1 MNSQS
6 HNIQALDGI
15 RWLAIILVMFH
26 HFEPL
31 IPPSDL
37 LIKSVKFAFSFGWV
51 GVDLFFALSGF
62 LITGILLD
70 TRQAKNYFGA
80 FYARR
85 ILRIFPLYYFVLTVI
100 LIAASF
106 MHPRPLGVPLVADQ
120 KLYYLYLT
128 NWLALWKGQWGPNV
142 LGHFWSLAVE
152 EQFYLIWPFCVWL
165 LVRRNLASL
174 AVSASVVAL
183 LVRIFWV
190 AHTGPN
196 QAIVLATVTRMDSLL
211 CGALGAIVFR
221 VERMLLALVEPLHRP
236 WPRQRAVLGGDLV
249 PQDVRVRLVEID
261 LLLDHGVV
269 VLGERGAG
277 RVEVPRVPSRV
288 PVW

>member
-6 HNIQALDGI
+6 HNIRALDGI

-37 LIKSVKFAFSFGWV
+37 LIKSVKLAFSFGWV

-85 ILRIFPLYYFVLTVI
+85 ILRIFPLYYFALTVI

-106 MHPRPLGVPLVADQ
+106 KHARPLSVPLVADQ
-120 KLYYLYLT
+120 KLYYLYI
-128 NWLALWKGQWGPNV
+128 KI
-142 LGHFWSLAVE
+142 
-152 EQFYLIWPFCVWL
+152 Y
-165 LVRRNLASL
+165 
-174 AVSASVVAL
+174 
-183 LVRIFWV
+183 
-190 AHTGPN
+190 
-196 QAIVLATVTRMDSLL
+196 
-211 CGALGAIVFR
+211 
-221 VERMLLALVEPLHRP
+221 
-236 WPRQRAVLGGDLV
+236 
-249 PQDVRVRLVEID
+249 
-261 LLLDHGVV
+261 
-269 VLGERGAG
+269 
-277 RVEVPRVPSRV
+277 
-288 PVW
+288 